1 VSTSSRGRRAS
12 RKEPPPPFADS
23 ALAELGLRPGDAVR
37 FRRTASERWKL
48 ATVERR
54 ERDGS
59 LGLRDA
65 NGASRAIAVGSVEVR
80 STGRRGGTV
89 WEPVAE
95 RAARTEQMKLL

>member
-1 VSTSSRGRRAS
+1 VSTRGSRRRRADDA
-12 RKEPPPPFADS
+12 PPPFADS
-23 ALAELGLRPGDAVR
+23 ALAELGLRRGDTVR
-37 FRRTASERWKL
+37 FRRSASERWKP

-59 LGLRDA
+59 LGLRDDK
-65 NGASRAIAVGSVEVR
+65 GASRAIALACVEVR